1 MLVCYYV
8 FKQLLCL
15 FDGAKVR
22 RFPRS
27 HNPMCVAFAYHN
39 YGISTKKASKMRNS
53 TGNLANKKSLKRG
66 FEDAH
71 FSSETGVAPV

>member
-53 TGNLANKKSLKRG
+53 TGDLANIAPPGGSRSPRLV
-66 FEDAH
+66 
-71 FSSETGVAPV
+71 GVLRF

>member
-1 MLVCYYV
+1 MFVCYYV

-22 RFPRS
+22 RFPHS
-27 HNPMCVAFAYHN
+27 HNPMCVAFEYHN

-53 TGNLANKKSLKRG
+53 TGDLANIATLAEAAPPFSGGAPFLKR
-66 FEDAH
+66 A
-71 FSSETGVAPV
+71 